1 MKKIFIL
8 LFLLSACGYQPLYNI
23 DKNNFFFK
31 DLELYGDKVINRKII
46 SSLKIKENQKKDS
59 TTTFII
65 DSSKKITE
73 TSKNSRGQPE
83 TYRTNVIIKLTIK
96 DLDKV
101 IKSKTF
107 EEYFSYDNRDNKYD
121 LLNYQNDIENN
132 LVNKIIEDIIL
143 YINL

>member
-1 MKKIFIL
+1 M
-8 LFLLSACGYQPLYNI
+8 SACGYQPLYNI
-23 DKNNFFFK
+23 NKSNFFFK

-59 TTTFII
+59 TTTIII

-83 TYRTNVIIKLTIK
+83 TYRTNVVIKLTIK
-96 DLDKV
+96 DLEKV

-107 EEYFSYDNRDNKYD
+107 EEYFSYDNLDNKYD

>member
-23 DKNNFFFK
+23 NKSNFFFK

-59 TTTFII
+59 TTTIII

-83 TYRTNVIIKLTIK
+83 TYRTNVVIKLTIK
-96 DLDKV
+96 DLEKV

-107 EEYFSYDNRDNKYD
+107 EEYFSYDNLDNKYD